1 MLYLLIRRLVS
12 ASSKCSVRWKFS
24 SSSEDILV
32 RVLVMGEAGDVLGEE
47 ALEFDCVYLHLKEF
61 MRESV

>member
-1 MLYLLIRRLVS
+1 M
-12 ASSKCSVRWKFS
+12 RWKFS